1 MPVDPAVFDA
11 DLAPHRGPGAR
22 WPDRPPQTDG
32 AEYLGPDDVAE
43 RLADQGQATQIRF
56 WPGPACFKESSAAR
70 SLPSLSNCSRS
81 TSRLGT

>member
-11 DLAPHRGPGAR
+11 DLTPHGGSGAR
-22 WPDRPPQTDG
+22 RTGRHKLTARSTWRQMTSPSGLPTTVQ
-32 AEYLGPDDVAE
+32 VA
-43 RLADQGQATQIRF
+43 QIRF
-56 WPGPACFKESSAAR
+56 WPGPACFNESSAAR